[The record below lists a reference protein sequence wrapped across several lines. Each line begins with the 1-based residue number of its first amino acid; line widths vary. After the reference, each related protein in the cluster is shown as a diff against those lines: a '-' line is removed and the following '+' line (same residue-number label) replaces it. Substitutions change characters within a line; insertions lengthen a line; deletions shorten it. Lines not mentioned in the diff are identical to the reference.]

1 MCRKELQKR
10 KIEFH
15 MQRLVVSQFKT
26 GLRHLSFCGANSGLY
41 SLLPVRRQDHHHS
54 DLISKKFRSEE
65 KKGDIS

>member
-26 GLRHLSFCGANSGLY
+26 GLRHLSFVEKIPANTAFFL
-41 SLLPVRRQDHHHS
+41 
-54 DLISKKFRSEE
+54 
-65 KKGDIS
+65 

>member
-1 MCRKELQKR
+1 
-10 KIEFH
+10 

-26 GLRHLSFCGANSGLY
+26 GLRHLSFCGENSGSY
-41 SLLPVRRQDHHHS
+41 SLLPMRRQGHRQS